1 MYMCG
6 HSQTDDIS
14 WRVNGKVF
22 GVEIRP
28 PNITS
33 GTVPGDGGTVLTL
46 AVGGTSE
53 NNGSSVQCLAL
64 LGDGRLETTL
74 PVEFLVQGQTKKMDM
89 IRFFNNH
96 RTTG

>member
-33 GTVPGDGGTVLTL
+33 GTVPGDGGTVHTLT
-46 AVGGTSE
+46 VGGISE
-53 NNGSSVQCLAL
+53 NNGITIQCSAL
-64 LGDGRLETTL
+64 LADGRLETTL
-74 PVEFLVQGQTKKMDM
+74 PVDFLIQGQAKKNDDSL
-89 IRFFNNH
+89 
-96 RTTG
+96 